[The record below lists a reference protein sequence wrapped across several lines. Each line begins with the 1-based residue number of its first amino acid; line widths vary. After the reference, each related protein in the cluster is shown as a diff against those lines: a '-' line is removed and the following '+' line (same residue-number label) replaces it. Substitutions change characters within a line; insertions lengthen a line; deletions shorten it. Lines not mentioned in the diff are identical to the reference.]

1 MNTQHKILTRN
12 KHFRLAAVCALL
24 SLAAIVLVSCQ
35 APQATFGSLV
45 GSTVQTRE
53 VDDREMG
60 VLPTHATV
68 FDESL
73 PGISGLSPDLRN
85 ALEQATRAAREEGV
99 EIFINSGWRAPA
111 LQEQLLTEAV
121 SDYGSLE
128 EAARWV
134 ATPETSAHVSGDAV
148 DIGDLDA
155 YLWFQERSSG
165 FGLCQIYANEPWHYE
180 YRPDAL
186 SEGCPQ
192 PYLDPTHDPN
202 LQN

>member
-1 MNTQHKILTRN
+1 MHECSTQDSYSEQALPPR
-12 KHFRLAAVCALL
+12 RGVCAPFARRNRPRLMP
-24 SLAAIVLVSCQ
+24 S
-35 APQATFGSLV
+35 P
-45 GSTVQTRE
+45 
-53 VDDREMG
+53 
-60 VLPTHATV
+60 
-68 FDESL
+68 

-99 EIFINSGWRAPA
+99 EIFINSGWRSPA
-111 LQEQLLTEAV
+111 LQEQLLTDAV

-165 FGLCQIYANEPWHYE
+165 FGLCQVYANEPWHYE

-192 PYLDPTHDPN
+192 PYLDPTHDPT

>member
-1 MNTQHKILTRN
+1 MNAQHKILTRN

-35 APQATFGSLV
+35 APQATFRSLM
-45 GSTVQTRE
+45 GSTVQARE

-99 EIFINSGWRAPA
+99 EIFINSGWRSPA
-111 LQEQLLTEAV
+111 L
-121 SDYGSLE
+121 
-128 EAARWV
+128 
-134 ATPETSAHVSGDAV
+134 
-148 DIGDLDA
+148 
-155 YLWFQERSSG
+155 
-165 FGLCQIYANEPWHYE
+165 
-180 YRPDAL
+180 
-186 SEGCPQ
+186 
-192 PYLDPTHDPN
+192 
-202 LQN
+202 

>member
-1 MNTQHKILTRN
+1 MNTQHRILTRN
-12 KHFRLAAVCALL
+12 GLFRFTVSCATL
-24 SLAAIVLVSCQ
+24 SLMVLGLVSCQ
-35 APQATFGSLV
+35 ATQATLGGLV
-45 GSTVQTRE
+45 GSAVWASET
-53 VDDREMG
+53 DDREMG
-60 VLPTHATV
+60 ILPTHATV

-73 PGISGLSPDLRN
+73 PGVSGLSPDLRN

-99 EIFINSGWRAPA
+99 EIFINSGWRSPA
-111 LQEQLLTEAV
+111 LQEQLLTDAV

-192 PYLDPTHDPN
+192 PYLDPTHDPT

>member
-1 MNTQHKILTRN
+1 MNAQHKILTRN

-35 APQATFGSLV
+35 AP
-45 GSTVQTRE
+45 
-53 VDDREMG
+53 
-60 VLPTHATV
+60 
-68 FDESL
+68 

-85 ALEQATRAAREEGV
+85 ALEQATRAAREEKV
-99 EIFINSGWRAPA
+99 EVFINSGWRSPA
-111 LQEQLLTEAV
+111 LQEQLLTDAI

-155 YLWFQERSSG
+155 YPWFQERSSG
-165 FGLCQIYANEPWHYE
+165 FGLCQVYANEPWHYE

-192 PYLDPTHDPN
+192 PYLDPTHDPT